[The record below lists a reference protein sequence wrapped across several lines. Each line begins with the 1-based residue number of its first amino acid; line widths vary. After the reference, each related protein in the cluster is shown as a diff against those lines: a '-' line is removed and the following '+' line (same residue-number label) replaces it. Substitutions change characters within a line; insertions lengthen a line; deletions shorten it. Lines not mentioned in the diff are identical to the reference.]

1 MLNYYKLNFF
11 FQECLYIIKQLIKT
25 INVLEVKKWQQT
37 QTNQNV
43 AQPKQKMQKKKKVF
57 FKNYGASFSDAT
69 VIRH

>member
-1 MLNYYKLNFF
+1 
-11 FQECLYIIKQLIKT
+11 
-25 INVLEVKKWQQT
+25 VKKWQQT